1 MIRRLL
7 VHWIAT
13 ADDKLSIRDIIHLV
27 SHPNANKSA
36 TTIRRPQCDPAY
48 VEKRT

>member
-7 VHWIAT
+7 VHQIAT
-13 ADDKLSIRDIIHLV
+13 ADDTLSGRDIIHLV

-36 TTIRRPQCDPAY
+36 TVFRRPWRDPAF